1 MKYFLWPLV
10 WSSTDENSVVIS
22 SASTTMI
29 NHLRDCIKQ
38 PKNIRAQAQD
48 KKSSGQKKRGNQ
60 DDGYDDTEGD
70 SPVVNRYHPYST
82 NFGNPMPPPQFTPFA
97 STSSAASSHQGP
109 YPQTYGSQ
117 AGYSGTHAGSREPES
132 LDIPSIRT
140 SLVDRRPSFSSRYD
154 PYPPLNYPPSQATG
168 SSFTGAGSYYH
179 HNSPDTTHPGHGLP
193 GPSRSPSLISSLG
206 PMDSVSAVGSA
217 YSGHS
222 MGAYPQEAQVPSK
235 LRGKKRARASTTAIQ
250 PWSDDR
256 KKRWERLLIHLT
268 ASANFPLM
276 WVQNP
281 VWHTILDE
289 FLPQAPRISRKVLT
303 RRLLREAAADLR
315 EKAKAAVRGKQVTM
329 QADGWT
335 GINHHHLI
343 AFMVTCD
350 KKVRFVFTSNSIFNL
365 LLDSD
370 Y

>member
-1 MKYFLWPLV
+1 M
-10 WSSTDENSVVIS
+10 WSSTDESSVVIS

-29 NHLRDCIKQ
+29 NHLRDCNRQ

-48 KKSSGQKKRGNQ
+48 KKSSGPSGSKKRGNQ

-70 SPVVNRYHPYST
+70 SPVVNRYHSYST
-82 NFGNPMPPPQFTPFA
+82 NFGNPMPPPQFTTPFA
-97 STSSAASSHQGP
+97 STSSSSHQGP
-109 YPQTYGSQ
+109 YPQNYGSQ
-117 AGYSGTHAGSREPES
+117 ASGYSSHGDPSGSREPGP
-132 LDIPSIRT
+132 DIPSIRT
-140 SLVDRRPSFSSRYD
+140 SLVDRRPSFSSSARYD
-154 PYPPLNYPPSQATG
+154 PYPTPFHHPPSDHGG
-168 SSFTGAGSYYH
+168 SSFTGGYHSSY
-179 HNSPDTTHPGHGLP
+179 HNSPDLSHGLP
-193 GPSRSPSLISSLG
+193 GLSRSPSIISSVG
-206 PMDSVSAVGSA
+206 PMDSVSSVGTGSV
-217 YSGHS
+217 
-222 MGAYPQEAQVPSK
+222 QAQGVPSTSK
-235 LRGKKRARASTTAIQ
+235 SRGKKRARGSTTSESIQ

-315 EKAKAAVRGKQVTM
+315 AKAKAAVKGKQVTM

-350 KKVRFVFTSNSIFNL
+350 KKVCFAFTSI
-365 LLDSD
+365 
-370 Y
+370 